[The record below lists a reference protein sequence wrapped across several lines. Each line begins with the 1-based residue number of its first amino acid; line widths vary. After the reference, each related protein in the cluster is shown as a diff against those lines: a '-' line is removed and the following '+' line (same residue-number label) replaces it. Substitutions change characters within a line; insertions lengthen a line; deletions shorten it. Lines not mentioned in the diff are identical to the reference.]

1 MEPGYTLCYA
11 AKWYGRPE
19 VLYGSVNRHKPAQMA
34 RTVHKLLD
42 KADAVAHF
50 NGKRFDIPTLN
61 KEFLLHGLPPP
72 SPFRHIDLLQTCRQQ
87 FKFASNKLDYV
98 AQALGL
104 GAKVHHKGMELWR
117 GCMAGDA
124 ASWRLMES
132 YNRQDVRLTE
142 RLYDRLKPWIKG
154 HPNLGLYEQE
164 KERCCPGCGSKKL
177 QARGRQFNNTLVY
190 RRYQCNDCGRWS
202 RSRVADNSYGKPEL
216 VAA

>member
-1 MEPGYTLCYA
+1 
-11 AKWYGRPE
+11 
-19 VLYGSVNRHKPAQMA
+19 MA

-42 KADAVAHF
+42 EADAVAHF

-61 KEFLLHGLPPP
+61 KEFLLHGLSPP
-72 SPFRHIDLLQTCRQQ
+72 SPFRHIDLLHTCRQQ

-117 GCMAGDA
+117 GCMEGDA

-142 RLYDRLKPWIKG
+142 RLYDRLMPWIKG
-154 HPNLGLYEQE
+154 HPNMGLYSEDG
-164 KERCCPGCGSKKL
+164 ERCCPNCGSKKL
-177 QARGRQFNNTLVY
+177 QARGRQYNNTLVY
-190 RRYQCNDCGRWS
+190 RRYQCNGCGKWS
-202 RSRVADNSYGKPEL
+202 RSRVADGSYGKPEL